1 VIRVADL
8 DFTYRGGEFRLAI
21 DELVIESGTT
31 AAIVGPSGSG
41 KTTWLH
47 LLAGVLVPD
56 TGTIEVNEVEVSALD
71 DRRRREFRVRQ
82 IGMVF
87 QEFELLDHLSVLDN
101 ILLPYLITPALRLDG
116 TVRERAVDL
125 AERVGLGDK
134 VRRPP
139 RRLSQGERQRV
150 GVCRALLPDPPLL
163 FADEPTGNLDPETT
177 DRVLDVLFDY
187 AEEKSTTLL
196 TVTHDHARLDRFA
209 RIIDAGPWGR
219 RP

>member
-1 VIRVADL
+1 MIDIADLRFRYPEGEFALHIPRLEVGEGERVA
-8 DFTYRGGEFRLAI
+8 
-21 DELVIESGTT
+21 VI
-31 AAIVGPSGSG
+31 GPSGSG
-41 KTTWLH
+41 KTTLLH
-47 LLAGVLVPD
+47 LISGIRRAQSGSI
-56 TGTIEVNEVEVSALD
+56 TTRGVEVAGLAD
-71 DRRRREFRVRQ
+71 GECRDFRIRH

-101 ILLPYLITPALRLDG
+101 ILLPYRITPALVLDG
-116 TVRERAVDL
+116 SVRTRARDL

-163 FADEPTGNLDPETT
+163 FADEPTGNLDPDTS
-177 DRVLDVLFDY
+177 DRVLDLLFSY
-187 AEEKSTTLL
+187 AEEKGATLL
-196 TVTHDHARLDRFA
+196 TVTHDHAQLDRFS
-209 RIIDAGPWGR
+209 RVLDAGPWGR

>member
-1 VIRVADL
+1 MIRIANL
-8 DFTYRGGEFRLAI
+8 DFTYRGGDFRLAI
-21 DELVIESGTT
+21 DDLVIEDGTT
-31 AAIVGPSGSG
+31 AAVVGPSGSG

-47 LLAGVLVPD
+47 LLAGILVPD
-56 TGTIEVNEVEVSALD
+56 AGSIVVNDVEVSGLG
-71 DRRRREFRVRQ
+71 DRRRREFRIRQ

-101 ILLPYLITPALRLDG
+101 ILLPYRITPALDLEEQ
-116 TVRERAVDL
+116 VRVRARDL

-163 FADEPTGNLDPETT
+163 FADEPTGNLDPETS
-177 DRVLDVLFDY
+177 DRVLDLLFDY
-187 AEEKSTTLL
+187 AGERGATLL
-196 TVTHDHARLDRFA
+196 TVTHDHSRLDRFD
-209 RIIDAGPWGR
+209 RVLDAGPWGR

>member
-1 VIRVADL
+1 MIRIADL

-21 DELVIESGTT
+21 EALSIESGTT
-31 AAIVGPSGSG
+31 AAVVGPSGSG

-47 LLAGVLVPD
+47 LLAGILVAD
-56 TGTIEVNEVEVSALD
+56 AGTIEVNDVEVSALD
-71 DRRRREFRVRQ
+71 DRRRREFRIRQ

-101 ILLPYLITPALRLDG
+101 ILLPYRISPALTLDAE
-116 TVRERAVDL
+116 VRARGIDL

-163 FADEPTGNLDPETT
+163 FADEPTGNLDPDTS
-177 DRVLDVLFDY
+177 DRVLDLLF
-187 AEEKSTTLL
+187 AFAVERGATLL
-196 TVTHDHARLDRFA
+196 TVTHDHTRLDRFD
-209 RIIDAGPWGR
+209 RVLDAGTWGR

>member
-1 VIRVADL
+1 MIRVADL
-8 DFTYRGGEFRLAI
+8 EFTYRGGEFRLAI
-21 DELVIESGTT
+21 DELTIESGTT
-31 AAIVGPSGSG
+31 AAVVGPSGSG

-47 LLAGVLVPD
+47 LLAGILVPD
-56 TGTIEVNEVEVSALD
+56 AGTIEVNDVEVSKLD

-101 ILLPYLITPALRLDG
+101 ILLPYRITPALDLDAE
-116 TVRERAVDL
+116 VRDRAVDL

-177 DRVLDVLFDY
+177 DRVLDLLFDY
-187 AEEKSTTLL
+187 AEEKGATLL
-196 TVTHDHARLDRFA
+196 TVTHDHAQLNRFA
-209 RIIDAGPWGR
+209 RILDADSWGR